1 MEQQLKLAEQR
12 AEIAVLWAIGDADG
26 PLANEIKIG
35 VNKRRSFQADIIYR
49 MRGYRSRNLAH
60 RVEVYIRGECA
71 GLRLKTAVVQ
81 RLHELG
87 CGLEKPDW
95 FRAGSIIA
103 GIVTECA
110 AIERVTLL
118 TEDDARAI
126 ELQELEKVQ
135 AQMGKL

>member
-12 AEIAVLWAIGDADG
+12 AEIAVFWAIGDADG
-26 PLANEIKIG
+26 PLSNLVKIG

-49 MRGYRSRNLAH
+49 MRGYRHTDVAH
-60 RVEVYIRGECA
+60 RIEVYVRGECA
-71 GLRLKTAVVQ
+71 GLRLKTAVTQ
-81 RLHELG
+81 RLNDLG

-95 FRAGSIIA
+95 FNAGGIIV

-110 AIERVTLL
+110 AIERVKLM
-118 TEDDARAI
+118 TEAEATSV

-135 AQMGKL
+135 AQLGMR